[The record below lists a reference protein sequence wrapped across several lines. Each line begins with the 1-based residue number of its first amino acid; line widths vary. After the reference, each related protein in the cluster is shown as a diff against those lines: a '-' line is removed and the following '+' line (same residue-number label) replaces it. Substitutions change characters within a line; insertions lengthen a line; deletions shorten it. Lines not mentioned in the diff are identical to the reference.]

1 MSKRLTIRK
10 FCSIRWWLLGFY
22 TVISLETGSSF
33 AAPAARLD
41 NWRFYPENVQLEI
54 NLSAS
59 TTPKYFYLSE
69 PPRLVVDLP
78 NTRLGEVPTIQNY
91 PGAIPRIRVSQLN
104 DTVTRIVLDLIA
116 GSFVDSN
123 QVQMQLASRQN
134 PTRWVLRPTI
144 TSYTPPT
151 QLGNFQSLPNQVPS
165 NYQQLPSTFSPIN
178 PNSQQ
183 PFVTVPPLN
192 PSNSSQLPDSILPPA
207 SFPQQPS
214 NLNSIPSQTS
224 PDFSVPTMPNYQ
236 PDVSNIKVIEFG
248 QPLPKPNY

>member
-1 MSKRLTIRK
+1 MYKRLTIRQ
-10 FCSIRWWLLGFY
+10 FCPSRWLLLGLY
-22 TVISLETGSSF
+22 TVISLETGSSV

-41 NWRFYPENVQLEI
+41 NWRFYPETVQLEI

-78 NTRLGEVPTIQNY
+78 NTKLGDVPTIQNY
-91 PGAIPRIRVSQLN
+91 LGAIERIRVSQLN
-104 DTVTRIVLDLIA
+104 DTVTRIVLDLTA

-123 QVQMQLASRQN
+123 QVQLQLASRQN
-134 PTRWVLRPTI
+134 PTRWVLSPMI
-144 TSYTPPT
+144 TSYTPST
-151 QLGNFQSLPNQVPS
+151 QPGNFQSLPNQAPS
-165 NYQQLPSTFSPIN
+165 NYLQLPSTLSPLT

-192 PSNSSQLPDSILPPA
+192 PSNSSQSPGSILPPP

-214 NLNSIPSQTS
+214 NFNNIPVGTI
-224 PDFSVPTMPNYQ
+224 PDFPVPTMPNYQ
-236 PDVSNIKVIEFG
+236 PDMSNIKVIEFG